1 MNQQWTHRISSPAG
15 RAAVTLTALL
25 ALGTG
30 ASRAANIYW
39 DSDTNGANNNIS
51 TGAGLGAAG
60 NWNNLASGTPLVNW
74 WPGSGTTDQTWVN
87 GTDTAIFWGT
97 AGTVKLTDTIT
108 VGGLRFDTTGYT
120 ISATGYALTFGAGS
134 DTIALNNIAA
144 ATVTGAVGGTGAVT
158 ITNMGTTAGT
168 LTLNGTSTAGWSG
181 ATTISNVATLALSGS
196 N

>member
-87 GTDTAIFWGT
+87 GTDTAIT
-97 AGTVKLTDTIT
+97 THPKLIQFFKQAIGERSIRAEAIT
-108 VGGLRFDTTGYT
+108 QLRRIVEG
-120 ISATGYALTFGAGS
+120 
-134 DTIALNNIAA
+134 
-144 ATVTGAVGGTGAVT
+144 
-158 ITNMGTTAGT
+158 
-168 LTLNGTSTAGWSG
+168 
-181 ATTISNVATLALSGS
+181 
-196 N
+196 